1 MPIRTH
7 DVIQALRDALQADA
21 TIRKQATAGVYAHR
35 MPQPPSDEAW
45 CRIVVRELQGLELR
59 ERKGFLLLPVQVMVE
74 VRGVADPDLLLQAT
88 HERAEEVLSQLAVD
102 TAFGSSLLKPER
114 YTRPTAAIWSEE
126 AQSYASS
133 ATYLISLKDA

>member
-7 DVIQALRDALQADA
+7 DTIKALTAALAGDA
-21 TIRKQATAGVYAHR
+21 TIQQQVPTGVYSHR
-35 MPQPPSDEAW
+35 LPAPPSDEVW
-45 CRIVVRELQGLELR
+45 SRIVVRELKVELR
-59 ERKGFLLLPVQVMVE
+59 QRDGFLLLPVQVMVE

-102 TAFGSSLLKPER
+102 TAFGKSLIKPER
-114 YTRPTAAIWSEE
+114 YTRPTAVIWSEE

-133 ATYLISLKDA
+133 ATYLIPLKDA